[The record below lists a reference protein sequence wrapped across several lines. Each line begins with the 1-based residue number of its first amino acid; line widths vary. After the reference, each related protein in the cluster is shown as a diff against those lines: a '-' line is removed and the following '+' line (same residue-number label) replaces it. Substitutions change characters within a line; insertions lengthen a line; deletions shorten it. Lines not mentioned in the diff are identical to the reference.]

1 MQKST
6 HLGTNRT
13 GMDMSPIDS
22 RQLVSDV
29 EELTPQGK
37 SRGNGTMASL
47 EKQYINEADPIG
59 SVPIP
64 GTPRGLL
71 KSGLEKFKGRNPELF
86 INKLGER
93 LAFERSGY
101 RFYQAVIRKCE
112 AASDGKR
119 ALGPVSL
126 RKLKHI
132 RDEEGEHFLLVKEMM
147 ETLGADPTAQT
158 PDANVSG
165 VAAMGIQRVL
175 ADPRTSLAHC
185 LEMLLTLEMTDNAG
199 WELLIKL
206 AQEFGQDEMAERFQ
220 QALFQ
225 ENEHL
230 ETVRSWLEQMMI
242 SEANRMTG

>member
-6 HLGTNRT
+6 YMGKNRT
-13 GMDMSPIDS
+13 GMDMSPVDS
-22 RQLVSDV
+22 RLLVNDV
-29 EELTPQGK
+29 EKLTPPSK
-37 SRGNGTMASL
+37 SNGAMASL

-64 GTPRGLL
+64 ATPRGLL
-71 KSGLEKFKGRNPELF
+71 KSSVEKFKGRNPELF

-119 ALGPVSL
+119 GLGPISL

-132 RDEEGEHFLLVKEMM
+132 RDEEAEHFLIVKEAM

-158 PDANVSG
+158 PDADVSG

-185 LEMLLTLEMTDNAG
+185 LEMLLTLELTDNAC

-225 ENEHL
+225 ENDHL
-230 ETVRSWLEQMMI
+230 QTVRDWLEKMMMA
-242 SEANRMTG
+242 EANQKTG